1 MGALSGKYGEA
12 LVGSCN
18 ILEFLAWDLE
28 YGAEPQE
35 YASRAGAGAT
45 QTVDGVESGS
55 GTLQLNFD
63 PNAAPQTILAHGSLY
78 TLILRHT
85 ATGPVQATG
94 QARIGKHSYGANR
107 DGTIQQVTVPFV
119 THGAWTLAGDS

>member
-1 MGALSGKYGEA
+1 MGALSGKFGEA
-12 LVGSCN
+12 LAGSCN
-18 ILEFLAWDLE
+18 LLELLSWELE
-28 YGAEPQE
+28 YGMEPQE

-45 QTVDGVESGS
+45 QTVAGVESGS
-55 GTLQLNFD
+55 GTFELNFD
-63 PNAAPQTILAHGSLY
+63 PDDPVQGTLGHGDLV

-107 DGTIQQVTVPFV
+107 DGTVQTVTVPFV
-119 THGAWTLAGDS
+119 THGAWTLPT